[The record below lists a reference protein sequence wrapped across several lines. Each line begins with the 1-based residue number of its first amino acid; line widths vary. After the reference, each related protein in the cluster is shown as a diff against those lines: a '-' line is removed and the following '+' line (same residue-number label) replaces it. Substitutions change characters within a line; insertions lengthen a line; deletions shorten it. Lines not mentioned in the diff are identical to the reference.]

1 MKSLGINVSRT
12 SQEQIKNGVPVS
24 KGDLQAGDL
33 VFFESNGDVHHVG
46 IYVGNGMML
55 HAPRTGDVVKYQSI
69 ETPYYQKEYAGA
81 RRVY

>member
-1 MKSLGINVSRT
+1 M
-12 SQEQIKNGVPVS
+12 
-24 KGDLQAGDL
+24 
-33 VFFESNGDVHHVG
+33 FFESNGDVHHVG